1 MTSLLLAAIL
11 LTSIQRSG
19 DGSRIVLSFDAP
31 VSFVQT
37 AAASPPSII
46 LDVAGADQAP
56 GLSPA
61 AARDAGLA
69 LAPLSNPPGLRIT
82 LPLSRGAKAK
92 VSSSSQK
99 ITIDLSMEQVV
110 VAVGPVAQDGIA
122 EQRPASPERVS
133 DLTDEALIGPEDL
146 LEINVFELPELKTT
160 TRVLGD
166 GTVSLPLLGVVQ
178 ASGLTKTALE
188 SRIRDLLEERF
199 VHEPQVTIGVTEH
212 RSRQV
217 SVLGAVNK
225 PGPYQMIG
233 PRTILQMI
241 SEAGGLTKE
250 AGTDIFILRKREDG
264 RTERLGLNLED
275 LVTKGNPELN
285 LTLTPG
291 DVINVPVDNPIYVFV
306 DGAVKSP
313 GQIEGR
319 TSRPITLLQAV
330 ARAGGLTERANLR
343 GVHILRKM
351 VGGRQSQV
359 PVNLR
364 MIRKGKADDIM
375 LEDGDVI
382 VVPETF
388 F

>member
-1 MTSLLLAAIL
+1 VNSLLLAAIL

-19 DGSRIVLSFDAP
+19 DGSLIVLNFDSP
-31 VSFVQT
+31 VSFIQT
-37 AAASPPSII
+37 AAASPPSVII
-46 LDVAGADQAP
+46 DVAGAETAK
-56 GLSPA
+56 GLPPDA
-61 AARDAGLA
+61 AKDAGLVM
-69 LAPLSNPPGLRIT
+69 APASDPPGLRIT
-82 LPLSRGAKAK
+82 APLSRGARAR
-92 VSSSSQK
+92 VSSSGSK
-99 ITIDLSMEQVV
+99 ITIELSVEQVV
-110 VAVGPVAQDGIA
+110 AATGPSPQDGA
-122 EQRPASPERVS
+122 ADQRPPSSERVS
-133 DLTDEALIGPEDL
+133 ELTDEALIGPEDL

-166 GTVSLPLLGVVQ
+166 GTISLPLLGVVQ

-188 SRIRDLLEERF
+188 TRIRDLLEERF
-199 VHEPQVTIGVTEH
+199 VHEPQVTIAVTEH

-217 SVLGAVNK
+217 SVLGAVSK

-250 AGTDIFILRKREDG
+250 AGTDIFILRKTEAG
-264 RTERLGLNLED
+264 HTERLGLNLED

-291 DVINVPVDNPIYVFV
+291 DVINVPVDTPIYVFV

-319 TSRPITLLQAV
+319 FSRPITLLQAV

-343 GVHILRKM
+343 GVHILRKT
-351 VGGRQSQV
+351 GAGSQSQI

-364 MIRKGKADDIM
+364 MIRKGKADDIV
-375 LEDGDVI
+375 LEDGDVV